1 MEMFFMNLTNI
12 YLQHYKKILFLL
24 VIGLIAYRS
33 PDLFLYP
40 RFWAEEATLYFKSI
54 YENDWLSSLLFIPR
68 YTAEYMALAVNI
80 PLTLAAHVF
89 PLEYAATVSTYFS
102 LFILLIPFAIV
113 LWGNSYL
120 WDSPLKKFLAC
131 SIILLAPTST
141 DAEIWLNTI
150 NLQVHCGIISICIL
164 FEKLWEHQISPK
176 PPFKK
181 EGTPLF
187 KEGIG
192 EIFPISFL
200 KRWYYRLLLLFCGLS
215 GPYTMF
221 LALPFLLKAWHEKS
235 KESFWHFSLIFITSS
250 IQATLFLYIHYLGLV
265 SPTKISQ
272 FDWMRAPIYI
282 FNYHIMT
289 PVMGIWVRLGANIED
304 FMITGQLQG
313 TPLFIVSLATAITTV
328 IILYLLIKK
337 RTSFYRIILLVTFVC
352 VSLLV
357 TYGSMG
363 SIPYGRYAVIPGILF
378 LLLILDNINIRKK
391 ETLSNTQTNAQ
402 NLRNNMDSIQ
412 NNFRIPNQSHGV
424 QNLLWN
430 SQSLFLL
437 TLLGISF
444 VMGFISFKDRAY
456 WMVYVEGAPKWT
468 EEIVQWQQNSD
479 DIIKSWPYP
488 WHDPSWQFYLS
499 DRNLLTDFKE
509 KIHAIDKIELTS
521 QGDWAEEMIHVNGL
535 PIDFHL
541 IFVAQVIEE
550 VQQYDANIMF
560 LGGHNEFYG
569 QYSIKNALNQQ
580 THAIIDFYSVDRR
593 TQPHT
598 KMIDKYQAVK
608 KVVFRIKSNTSTT
621 LKITDLKVMAQPMTV
636 PLF

>member
-1 MEMFFMNLTNI
+1 MNLTNI
-12 YLQHYKKILFLL
+12 YLQHYKKIFFLFI
-24 VIGLIAYRS
+24 IGLIVYRS

-54 YENDWLSSLLFIPR
+54 YENDWLSALLFIPS

-89 PLEYAATVSTYFS
+89 PLEYATFVSTYFS
-102 LFILLIPFAIV
+102 VLILLIPFTIV

-131 SIILLAPTST
+131 LIILLAPTST

-150 NLQVHCGIISICIL
+150 NLQVHCGIIAVCIL
-164 FEKLWEHQISPK
+164 FENLDVLSS
-176 PPFKK
+176 
-181 EGTPLF
+181 T
-187 KEGIG
+187 
-192 EIFPISFL
+192 L
-200 KRWYYRLLLLFCGLS
+200 KRWYYRILLLFSGLS

-235 KESFWHFSLIFITSS
+235 KESVWHFSLIFVTSS

-272 FDWMRAPIYI
+272 FDWIRAPIYI

-289 PVMGIWVRLGANIED
+289 PLMGIWVRLGANIED
-304 FMITGQLQG
+304 FMITGKLQG
-313 TPLFIVSLATAITTV
+313 TSLLIVSLATVITIV
-328 IILYLLIKK
+328 IILYFLIKK
-337 RTSFYRIILLVTFVC
+337 RTSFYRIILLVAFLC

-357 TYGSMG
+357 SYASMG

-378 LLLILDNINIRKK
+378 LLLILDNINIGKNESPLTPFRKK
-391 ETLSNTQTNAQ
+391 ERLDTE
-402 NLRNNMDSIQ
+402 IQ
-412 NNFRIPNQSHGV
+412 RDGGFSQKEELPPLKKGRLGGFISFNS
-424 QNLLWN
+424 LN

-444 VMGFISFKDRAY
+444 VMGFISFKDRTY
-456 WMVYVEGAPKWT
+456 WMTYVEDAPKWT
-468 EEIVQWQQNSD
+468 EEIAQWQQNSD
-479 DIIKSWPYP
+479 HLIKSWPYP
-488 WHDPSWQFYLS
+488 WRDPSWQFYLS
-499 DRNLLTDFKE
+499 DRELLREFKE
-509 KIHAIDKIELTS
+509 KIHAISQIELTS
-521 QGDWAEEMIHVNGL
+521 QGEWTERVIPVNGL

-541 IFVAQVIEE
+541 IFIAQVMEE
-550 VQQYDANIMF
+550 SLQYDANIVF
-560 LGGHNEFYG
+560 LGEHEEFYG
-569 QYSIKNALNQQ
+569 QYSIKNGLNQQ

-598 KMIDKYQAVK
+598 KMIAQYEAVK
-608 KVVFRIKSNTSTT
+608 KVVFRLKSNTSTT
-621 LKITDLKVMAQPMTV
+621 LKITNLKVIAQPMSV